1 MIVGLLADPE
11 GPADLAEKLASEL
24 STELT
29 RSLGGEG
36 EWRVEV
42 LPRPF
47 SAGEREDE
55 RLLEA
60 VREYK
65 RREGWDYAIALTD
78 LPLRT
83 GRGPLVTDVDVD
95 AHGGVAL
102 VSLPALGGLFLE
114 RRTRKAILRLIRRL
128 HARKPEERDVDA
140 ESFGPLLGETR
151 APFRRTSPDES
162 AVDVR
167 YVASPVRGRV
177 RLLVGMVRANRPWR
191 LVVGLSSAL
200 AAALATAAI
209 ALVNQSVWQL
219 SDALETPKLVIAAVG
234 AVAILVTWLIVDHD
248 LWESSSGD
256 AAQDREQSI
265 LYNASTVIT
274 LALGVFC
281 MYVGLF
287 AINLSA
293 AAFVIDLQLMGEVL
307 GHPAGASELATLA
320 WMATSASVVGGALG
334 SSLES
339 DEAVIAAAY
348 GERERERRKERRRH
362 AEEAEAGAS

>member
-1 MIVGLLADPE
+1 
-11 GPADLAEKLASEL
+11 
-24 STELT
+24 
-29 RSLGGEG
+29 
-36 EWRVEV
+36 
-42 LPRPF
+42 
-47 SAGEREDE
+47 
-55 RLLEA
+55 
-60 VREYK
+60 
-65 RREGWDYAIALTD
+65 
-78 LPLRT
+78 
-83 GRGPLVTDVDVD
+83 
-95 AHGGVAL
+95 
-102 VSLPALGGLFLE
+102 
-114 RRTRKAILRLIRRL
+114 
-128 HARKPEERDVDA
+128 
-140 ESFGPLLGETR
+140 
-151 APFRRTSPDES
+151 
-162 AVDVR
+162 
-167 YVASPVRGRV
+167 
-177 RLLVGMVRANRPWR
+177 MVRANRPWR

-234 AVAILVTWLIVDHD
+234 AVAILVAWLIVDHG

-281 MYVGLF
+281 MYVALY

-293 AAFVIDLQLMGEVL
+293 VAFVIDLKLMGEVL

-320 WMATSASVVGGALG
+320 WMVTSAAVVGGALG

-348 GERERERRKERRRH
+348 GKRERERRKERRRH
-362 AEEAEAGAS
+362 AEEAEAS